1 MDPDSD
7 YFPFQEND
15 FSLEVKT
22 SQMKARDKTKV
33 TQTFHGAGLI
43 VPYDKETQVRQ
54 FEVVM
59 TAEMKIETY
68 FTYVFPR
75 FRQRYDRQLHTC
87 TRFAY

>member
-59 TAEMKIETY
+59 MAEIKIETY
-68 FTYVFPR
+68 FTHVFPR
-75 FRQRYDRQLHTC
+75 FRQSYDRLLHT
-87 TRFAY
+87 

>member
-1 MDPDSD
+1 
-7 YFPFQEND
+7 
-15 FSLEVKT
+15 
-22 SQMKARDKTKV
+22 MKARDKTKV

-59 TAEMKIETY
+59 MAEIKIETY
-68 FTYVFPR
+68 FTYVFPQ
-75 FRQRYDRQLHTC
+75 FRQSYDRQLHTC